1 MKKTRS
7 NSTSLHQRQLNL
19 SKLPESSCGAS
30 FKDNQHH
37 QFLFSI
43 ASAGRTRNDN
53 SFSPTF
59 QDFSLMGAFLF
70 PQVSRQTPGWF
81 RTKEV
86 KKVTH

>member
-1 MKKTRS
+1 MKKTCS

-43 ASAGRTRNDN
+43 ASARELGMTIHFLHR
-53 SFSPTF
+53 SPF
-59 QDFSLMGAFLF
+59 QDFSL
-70 PQVSRQTPGWF
+70 
-81 RTKEV
+81 
-86 KKVTH
+86 